1 MNSFFNNSVQF
12 SCGALI
18 FISTVLAGNIS
29 PAYGSD
35 WMQFRGPK
43 GQGKAL
49 NSSLPL
55 NWSNASGLV
64 WKVRQPWSGTSSPIV
79 VGDRV
84 FMTGFSGFNVPSEP
98 EQGSMKDLKLWVF
111 ALKLQSGDL
120 VWKREVKPD
129 FPEQD
134 RIREDHG
141 YASNTPVSDGQRLFV
156 FFGKSGVLAYDLEGN
171 EIWKTSVGS
180 GLSGWG
186 SGASPVIAGDYLII
200 NASVESESL
209 IALDKSTGKQIWK
222 VGGIQE
228 SWNTPI
234 LIDGTQAPSGAPELA
249 LGMLGKVR
257 GYDPATGQE
266 LWSCDNGIKWY
277 IAPSMVSSQGVV
289 WSIGGRSGTAAV
301 AVKAGGRGDVT
312 DSRLLWSSTRGSN
325 VSSPILHEGR
335 LYWAHENL
343 GVVYCAESSTGKL
356 IYEERLPRSGQIY
369 ASPVMAGGH
378 IYYTSREGKTFVIGT
393 GSEFELLAVNELGVR
408 REVFN
413 ASPAVAG
420 DRLLIRSNQFLYC
433 IGE

>member
-1 MNSFFNNSVQF
+1 
-12 SCGALI
+12 
-18 FISTVLAGNIS
+18 
-29 PAYGSD
+29 
-35 WMQFRGPK
+35 
-43 GQGKAL
+43 
-49 NSSLPL
+49 
-55 NWSNASGLV
+55 
-64 WKVRQPWSGTSSPIV
+64 
-79 VGDRV
+79 
-84 FMTGFSGFNVPSEP
+84 MTGFSGFNVPSEP
-98 EQGSMKDLKLWVF
+98 AGTMNELRLWVF
-111 ALKLQSGDL
+111 ALDLHSGEL

-325 VSSPILHEGR
+325 VSSPVLHEER

-369 ASPVMAGGH
+369 ASPVMAGGR

-413 ASPAVAG
+413 ASPAITG
-420 DRLLIRSNQFLYC
+420 DRMLIRSNQFLYC

>member
-1 MNSFFNNSVQF
+1 MNSLFNRSIQF
-12 SCGALI
+12 RFGALLL
-18 FISTVLAGNIS
+18 ISAVLGWNLS

-35 WMQFRGPK
+35 WMQFRGPH
-43 GQGKAL
+43 GQGKAT
-49 NSSLPL
+49 NSNLPL
-55 NWSNASGLV
+55 KWSPESGVV
-64 WKVRQPWSGTSSPIV
+64 WKVKPPGSGTSSPIV
-79 VGDRV
+79 VGDRI

-98 EQGSMKDLKLWVF
+98 AGTMNELRLWVF
-111 ALKLQSGDL
+111 ALDLHSGEL

-141 YASNTPVSDGQRLFV
+141 YASNTPVSDGERLFV
-156 FFGKSGVLAYDLEGN
+156 FFGKSGVLAFDLEGKQL
-171 EIWKTSVGS
+171 WKAGVGS

-186 SGASPVIAGDYLII
+186 SGASPVIAGDYVII

-222 VGGIQE
+222 AGGIQE

-234 LIDGTQAPSGAPELA
+234 LIDGTQAPSGSPELA

-312 DSRLLWSSTRGSN
+312 NSRLLWSSTRGSN
-325 VSSPILHEGR
+325 VSSPILHEAR

-343 GVVYCAESSTGKL
+343 GVVYCAEAATGDL
-356 IYEERLPRSGQIY
+356 LYEERLPKSGQIY
-369 ASPVMAGGH
+369 ASPVIAGDRIH
-378 IYYTSREGKTFVIGT
+378 YTSREGKTFVV
-393 GSEFELLAVNELGVR
+393 SAKPEFELLAVNELGSQ

-413 ASPAVAG
+413 ASPAITG
-420 DRLLIRSNQFLYC
+420 DRMLIRSNQFLYC